1 MLFSMFSKEGLDEQ
15 NEVRVSAQ
23 RKVWILSPQMSHEI
37 NYWKKGKKFLDNHEF
52 GKGSEDKI

>member
-37 NYWKKGKKFLDNHEF
+37 NY
-52 GKGSEDKI
+52 